1 MRRQKRET
9 SQRRTRRHHAHSGI
23 SLLFNLS
30 DMASIGPLTMARD
43 NVIRVQTSQTLLVV
57 DFRDI
62 GELWYFQITCI
73 REMGL
78 TNGGQVT
85 LSGNVKLRI
94 VTTILGILEGNICAA
109 VCTYE
114 KGARVFGI
122 GWGCRLC

>member
-1 MRRQKRET
+1 
-9 SQRRTRRHHAHSGI
+9 
-23 SLLFNLS
+23 
-30 DMASIGPLTMARD
+30 MASIGPLTMARD